1 MRSRVLI
8 VGGILKRRQ
17 MIVTQWFCTV
27 LIVLCATFHIY
38 LPFKWTVSLLAED
51 ELVRSHLRKLDVPVK
66 VTQNVGPIQVLPA
79 RTLSSM
85 YQQLGKQQN
94 WNGTIA
100 ELIVVQCQNRSKVL
114 TLYPHGDTKPNF
126 HRW

>member
-1 MRSRVLI
+1 
-8 VGGILKRRQ
+8 
-17 MIVTQWFCTV
+17 MIVTQSLCTV

-38 LPFKWTVSLLAED
+38 LSLKWTVSLLAED